1 MRPFA
6 VNGDVWGV
14 VRVPAGDPRLVDRT
28 GDPKLAVT
36 DSVGRMVYVR
46 DDLRPPLLD
55 KVMLHEVAHAIT
67 VSWGLLPRLRRD
79 AMRGDLTGVEEW
91 GAQLVEN
98 HAMEAVRAASV
109 ALGRAVCVRG
119 LCDVLADEP
128 TDVLGLR
135 RDLGKA

>member
-1 MRPFA
+1 M
-6 VNGDVWGV
+6 
-14 VRVPAGDPRLVDRT
+14 
-28 GDPKLAVT
+28 T
-36 DSVGRMVYVR
+36 DSVWRMVYVR

-55 KVMLHEVAHAIT
+55 RVMLHEVAHAIT
-67 VSWGLLPRLRRD
+67 VSWGLLPHLRRD

-109 ALGRAVCVRG
+109 ALGRPVCVMG